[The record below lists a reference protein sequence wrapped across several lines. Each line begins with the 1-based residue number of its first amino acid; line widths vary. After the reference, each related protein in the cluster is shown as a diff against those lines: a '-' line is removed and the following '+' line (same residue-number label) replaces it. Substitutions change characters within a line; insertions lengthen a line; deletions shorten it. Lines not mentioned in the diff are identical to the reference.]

1 MARQEATAD
10 DTRITELLPRLGGLL
25 ADPSD
30 AHLAEALAVVGESL
44 SLSCALFWIG
54 EGRRAGAGAGAGAGA
69 EPLAS
74 YPVDASSTNRLA
86 EEVAAL
92 SDSLLEPRTRTGS
105 ELAAGGKLAAGS
117 ELQVLWPLDLGES
130 RMALLVAETEG
141 DIVPGL
147 AALAELLRVALKL
160 RISEDERA
168 AGAARVRDLESQQE
182 LMGHIVDAL
191 PVGLYVV
198 DKDYRIVAW
207 NRKREAGTQGVAR
220 EDAIGRSVFEVLY
233 RQPSDRMRSEIEEVF
248 ESNEVRHYEV
258 ESTASGEPRFY
269 RLTKVPMRLAG
280 TDEVTHVITIGEDIT
295 EQKRITERI
304 AHAEKLVALGQMAAG
319 VMHEIN
325 NPLATIA
332 ASAEVLRESSEPH
345 SEEMEYVSMIETEV
359 DRCKRIARD
368 LLAFSRPP
376 PSDKGPV
383 DVQETVEETLTLLRH
398 HDRFKKL
405 TVQREYVFDVPLVW
419 GNAEQLVQVFVA
431 LALNALDAMEDDG
444 ELRVRTEVL
453 DDGDAVG
460 ISFID
465 TGCGI
470 PASDLPKIF
479 EPFYTSKPPGKGT
492 GLGLSICYG
501 IIVEHDG
508 RIEVDSTI
516 GIGSNFR
523 VVLPTDS
530 QDERPADD
538 ASEEMIPEN
547 RELG

>member
-1 MARQEATAD
+1 
-10 DTRITELLPRLGGLL
+10 
-25 ADPSD
+25 
-30 AHLAEALAVVGESL
+30 
-44 SLSCALFWIG
+44 
-54 EGRRAGAGAGAGAGA
+54 
-69 EPLAS
+69 
-74 YPVDASSTNRLA
+74 
-86 EEVAAL
+86 
-92 SDSLLEPRTRTGS
+92 
-105 ELAAGGKLAAGS
+105 
-117 ELQVLWPLDLGES
+117 
-130 RMALLVAETEG
+130 MALLVAETEG

-530 QDERPADD
+530 QDERTADD
-538 ASEEMIPEN
+538 PSEEMIPEN

>member
-54 EGRRAGAGAGAGAGA
+54 EGRGAGAGA

-74 YPVDASSTNRLA
+74 YPVGASSTNRLA

-530 QDERPADD
+530 QDERTADD

>member
-1 MARQEATAD
+1 
-10 DTRITELLPRLGGLL
+10 
-25 ADPSD
+25 
-30 AHLAEALAVVGESL
+30 
-44 SLSCALFWIG
+44 
-54 EGRRAGAGAGAGAGA
+54 
-69 EPLAS
+69 
-74 YPVDASSTNRLA
+74 
-86 EEVAAL
+86 
-92 SDSLLEPRTRTGS
+92 
-105 ELAAGGKLAAGS
+105 
-117 ELQVLWPLDLGES
+117 
-130 RMALLVAETEG
+130 MALLVAETEG

-376 PSDKGPV
+376 PSEKGPV

-405 TVQREYVFDVPLVW
+405 AVQREYVFDVPLVW

-453 DDGDAVG
+453 DDGHAVG

-523 VVLPTDS
+523 VVLPTDG
-530 QDERPADD
+530 QDERTADD
-538 ASEEMIPEN
+538 ASEEMIPED

>member
-54 EGRRAGAGAGAGAGA
+54 EGRRPGAGAGA

-74 YPVDASSTNRLA
+74 YPVGASSTNRLA

-405 TVQREYVFDVPLVW
+405 AVQREYVFDVPLVW

-530 QDERPADD
+530 QDERTADD
-538 ASEEMIPEN
+538 PSEEMIPEN